1 MKPLRI
7 VIEGRLRAAKRKYG
21 MGLIKAK
28 LRAAL
33 KTLVLP
39 LKETSEREIH
49 LSVIMLNLDKICDGK
64 SMKSTTAAESVG
76 RLLEGIFQQALCMQ

>member
-1 MKPLRI
+1 MKPLRLA
-7 VIEGRLRAAKRKYG
+7 IEGRFGAAKRKYG

-49 LSVIMLNLDKICDGK
+49 LSVIMLNLDKICDEK
-64 SMKSTTAAESVG
+64 TYEINNNDRISRKAA
-76 RLLEGIFQQALCMQ
+76 